1 MKAENYVVAIPS
13 YKRSKLVSKNTLHT
27 LISKKV
33 PKEKI
38 YIFVA
43 NEKEK
48 QDYLENVPKNMYH
61 RIIVGVIGLRDQR
74 NYITKYFPEKQLIVE
89 LDDDV
94 KDVLKLIPG
103 KGKNREEIQK
113 NNKLSPIKDLHS
125 FIIVAFNTLITNGK
139 KPHLWGVYP
148 VDNPYFMSDKVTDD
162 LRFVVGPMWGKIN
175 RKNKAL
181 TLKLNEK
188 EDFERTLRH
197 YKMDK
202 SVIRFNNVT
211 INTAYYTTPGG
222 MQSEDKDRY
231 VEAEKSA
238 NFLEKNFPKL
248 VTKYYKG
255 KTKRPEVRLKDSDD
269 KKTKVNTANKKYN
282 KKTRRKT
289 KKETK

>member
-1 MKAENYVVAIPS
+1 MKANKYIVAIPS
-13 YKRSKLVSKNTLHT
+13 YKRSDLISKNTLHT

-43 NEKEK
+43 NENEK
-48 QDYLENVPKNMYH
+48 QDYLKNVPKNMYH

-74 NYITKYFPEKQLIVE
+74 NFITKYFPEKQLIVE

-103 KGKNREEIQK
+103 KGIDREEIQK
-113 NNKLSPIKDLHS
+113 NNKLTSIKDLNS
-125 FIIVAFNTLITNGK
+125 FIVGAFDTILTNEK

-148 VDNPYFMSDKVTDD
+148 VDNPYFMSNKVTDD

-175 RKNKAL
+175 RKNKDL
-181 TLKLNEK
+181 KLKLNEK

-202 SVIRFNNVT
+202 TVVRFNNIT

-222 MQSEDKDRY
+222 MQSEKKDRY
-231 VEAEKSA
+231 QEAEKSA
-238 NFLEKNFPKL
+238 NYLVKHFPKNSRIL
-248 VTKYYKG
+248 DLRMFG
-255 KTKRPEVRLKDSDD
+255 SKDFWIQRSSHP
-269 KKTKVNTANKKYN
+269 KILGSLLWGPT
-282 KKTRRKT
+282 
-289 KKETK
+289 